1 MEIVL
6 GALPSILPKLTELLK
21 DEYSLQKE
29 VKSRIRFLQDELE
42 TMQAALVHI
51 SKIPVNE
58 LPPQDKIWARNVREL
73 SYDIEDNIDTFMVRV
88 KGRDLATKHGVKK
101 LIDKT
106 LGSLMQPKIRRKIA
120 TDIRDIKSR
129 VMEVHER
136 HRRYVVSHSCV
147 DKPIKVDPR
156 ALVRYEGV
164 SKLVGIA
171 EAKDEVIKI
180 LTEVK
185 VAPKKQEKIVSIVGF
200 GGLGKTTL
208 ANVVYEKL
216 GAQFDCSAFVSVS
229 RTPDME
235 KLLKDMFYQ
244 LANHNSTGI
253 NIIGVINELREFLQ
267 QKKRYYTH
275 VTKPT
280 LPSTILD

>member
-106 LGSLMQPKIRRKIA
+106 LGCLMQPKIRRKIA
-120 TDIRDIKSR
+120 TDIRDIRSR
-129 VMEVHER
+129 VEEMS
-136 HRRYVVSHSCV
+136 RRRDRYKINNDDAVPAISV
-147 DKPIKVDPR
+147 DTR
-156 ALVRYEGV
+156 LMARYEKARHG
-164 SKLVGIA
+164 
-171 EAKDEVIKI
+171 
-180 LTEVK
+180 
-185 VAPKKQEKIVSIVGF
+185 
-200 GGLGKTTL
+200 
-208 ANVVYEKL
+208 
-216 GAQFDCSAFVSVS
+216 
-229 RTPDME
+229 
-235 KLLKDMFYQ
+235 
-244 LANHNSTGI
+244 
-253 NIIGVINELREFLQ
+253 
-267 QKKRYYTH
+267 
-275 VTKPT
+275 
-280 LPSTILD
+280 